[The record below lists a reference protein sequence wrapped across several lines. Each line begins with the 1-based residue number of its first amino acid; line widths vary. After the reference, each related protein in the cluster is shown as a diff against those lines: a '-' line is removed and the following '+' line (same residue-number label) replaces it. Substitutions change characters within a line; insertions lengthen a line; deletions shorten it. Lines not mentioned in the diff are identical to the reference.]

1 LAETMCEM
9 NFPFWF
15 ERGARMLS
23 KRARLGKPLRAGE
36 HLPKETCILTCEYC
50 ALAGSVCFHLPEAT

>member
-1 LAETMCEM
+1 MCEM

-23 KRARLGKPLRAGE
+23 KRARLEKPLRAGE